1 MHLFLFDIDGTLL
14 LTGGAGLIAVNRAFK
29 EVCHVTPGLK
39 FIEASGKT
47 DPLILFELFAQVMRR
62 RPQSGELQRF
72 EEVYEKCMA
81 EELPRAPHFRVLAG
95 AAEFVELLSKRPDMV
110 LGLATGNFEKT
121 AWQKL
126 KRAGLD
132 GYFKFGGFGS
142 DSSVRRELTRIGLE
156 RGVKHVGN
164 RVKIDGVYVVGDTT
178 HDIDCGKFIGAKTVA
193 VASGFVS
200 AEELQAHHPDFFFP
214 SLLEAGEVFPQLLS
228 LP

>member
-14 LTGGAGLIAVNRAFK
+14 LTGGAGLTAVNRTFK
-29 EVCHVTPGLK
+29 EVCGIDPELK

-62 RPQSGELQRF
+62 RPQNGELERF
-72 EEVYEKCMA
+72 REVYESSMA
-81 EELPRAPHFRVLAG
+81 EELPRASHFRVLAG
-95 AAEFVELLSKRPDMV
+95 AAEFVELLSKRSDVM

-126 KRAGLD
+126 KRAGLE

-142 DSSVRRELTRIGLE
+142 DSPIRRELTRIGLE
-156 RGVKHVGN
+156 RGIKHIGGGI
-164 RVKIDGVYVVGDTT
+164 KINGVYVVGDTI
-178 HDIDCGKFIGAKTVA
+178 HDIDCGRFIGAKTVA

-200 AEELQAHHPDFFFP
+200 AEELKAAQPDFFFP
-214 SLLEAGEVFPQLLS
+214 SLVEAEKALTTILCG
-228 LP
+228 